1 MSSFKPYIGLF
12 FYFKIVDL
20 QYMKLLVTG
29 GAGFIGS
36 NFIHQYLKNHPNDS
50 IINLDLLTYAGNLEN
65 LADLANNTNYRFVQ
79 GDNCDADLVNE
90 LVKQVDVIV
99 HFAAESHVDR
109 SITDPSAFVRTNVLG
124 TYTLLEAAKNNGNKR
139 FHHVSTD
146 EVFGALKPDDPK
158 FQENT
163 LYDPRSPYS
172 ASKASSDHLVRAY
185 WHTYQLPVTIS
196 NCTNNYGPYQYPEKL
211 IPLFITNLMLNKKV
225 PVYGQGLNIRDWIY
239 VDDHNLGI
247 EAILQAGKLGETYCL
262 GGENELTNLDI
273 TKLILQALNKTES
286 EIEYV
291 ADRLGHDFRY
301 AMDISK
307 AKRELNWQPQVDFQT
322 GLQKTI
328 AWYQNNQ
335 AWWEK
340 LKK

>member
-1 MSSFKPYIGLF
+1 MS
-12 FYFKIVDL
+12 
-20 QYMKLLVTG
+20 KLLVTG

-36 NFIHQYLKNHPNDS
+36 NFIHQYLKNHPVDS

-65 LADLANNTNYRFVQ
+65 LVDLATNANYSFVQ
-79 GDNCDADLVNE
+79 GDICDAKLVDE
-90 LVKQVDVIV
+90 LVKQVDIIV
-99 HFAAESHVDR
+99 HFAAETHVDR
-109 SITDPSAFVRTNVLG
+109 SITGPAAFVNTNVLG

-139 FHHVSTD
+139 FHHISTD
-146 EVFGALKPDDPK
+146 EVFGALKPNDPK
-158 FQENT
+158 FNEST
-163 LYDPRSPYS
+163 THDPRSPYS
-172 ASKASSDHLVRAY
+172 ASKAGAEHLVRAY
-185 WHTYQLPVTIS
+185 WHTYQLPITIS

-239 VDDHNLGI
+239 VDDHNLGV
-247 EAILQAGKLGETYCL
+247 EAILAKGKLGETYCL

-307 AKRELNWQPQVDFQT
+307 ARKELNWQPQVDFQT

-328 AWYQNNQ
+328 TWYQNNQ
-335 AWWEK
+335 AWWGK
-340 LKK
+340 LIK

>member
-1 MSSFKPYIGLF
+1 
-12 FYFKIVDL
+12 
-20 QYMKLLVTG
+20 MKLLVTG

-36 NFIHQYLKNHPNDS
+36 NFIHQYLKNHPDDS

-65 LADLANNTNYRFVQ
+65 LADLATNSKYSFVQ
-79 GDNCDADLVNE
+79 GDICDSELVDE
-90 LVKQVDVIV
+90 LVKQVDIIV
-99 HFAAESHVDR
+99 HFAAETHVDR
-109 SITDPSAFVRTNVLG
+109 SITGPGAFVRTNVLG
-124 TYTLLEAAKNNGNKR
+124 TYTLLEAARKNGNKR

-146 EVFGALKPDDPK
+146 EVFGALKPNDPK
-158 FQENT
+158 FNENT

-185 WHTYQLPVTIS
+185 WHTYHLPITIS
-196 NCTNNYGPYQYPEKL
+196 NCTNNYGSYQYPEKL
-211 IPLFITNLMLNKKV
+211 IPLFITNLLQNKKV

-247 EAILQAGKLGETYCL
+247 EAILQSGKLGETYCL
-262 GGENELTNLDI
+262 GGENELTNLEI
-273 TKLILQALNKTES
+273 TKLILQAFNKTET

-301 AMDISK
+301 AMDITK
-307 AKRELNWQPQVDFQT
+307 AKLELGWQPQADFKT

-328 AWYQNNQ
+328 DWYKNNQ
-335 AWWEK
+335 AWWQK

>member
-1 MSSFKPYIGLF
+1 M
-12 FYFKIVDL
+12 
-20 QYMKLLVTG
+20 QLLVTG

-65 LADLANNTNYRFVQ
+65 LADLAANANYQFVQ
-79 GDNCDADLVNE
+79 GDICDAKLVDE
-90 LVKQVDVIV
+90 LVKQVDLIV

-109 SITDPSAFVRTNVLG
+109 SITGPAAFVNTNVLG
-124 TYTLLEAAKNNGNKR
+124 TYTLLEAARNNGKKR

-146 EVFGALKPDDPK
+146 EVFGALKPNDPK
-158 FQENT
+158 FTENT

-172 ASKASSDHLVRAY
+172 ASKASSDHLARAY
-185 WHTYQLPVTIS
+185 WHTYQLPITIS

-211 IPLFITNLMLNKKV
+211 IPLFITNLLQNKKV

-247 EAILQAGKLGETYCL
+247 EAILQFGKLGETYCL
-262 GGENELTNLDI
+262 GGENELSNLEI

-301 AMDISK
+301 AMDITK
-307 AKRELNWQPQVDFQT
+307 AKTELNWQPQVNFQT

-328 AWYQNNQ
+328 LWYQNNQ

>member
-1 MSSFKPYIGLF
+1 MS
-12 FYFKIVDL
+12 
-20 QYMKLLVTG
+20 KLLVTG

-65 LADLANNTNYRFVQ
+65 LADLATYPNYQFVQ
-79 GDNCDADLVNE
+79 GDICDAKLVDE
-90 LVKQVDVIV
+90 LVKQVDIIV
-99 HFAAESHVDR
+99 HFAAETHVDR
-109 SITDPSAFVRTNVLG
+109 SITGPAAFVNTNVLG
-124 TYTLLEAAKNNGNKR
+124 TYTLLEAARKNGNKR
-139 FHHVSTD
+139 FHHISTD
-146 EVFGALKPDDPK
+146 EVFGALKPSDPK
-158 FQENT
+158 FNETT

-185 WHTYQLPVTIS
+185 WHTYQLPITIS

-211 IPLFITNLMLNKKV
+211 IPLFITNLLQNKKV

-239 VDDHNLGI
+239 VDDHNLGV
-247 EAILQAGKLGETYCL
+247 EAILQAGKIGETYCL
-262 GGENELTNLDI
+262 GGENELTNLEI
-273 TKLILQALNKTES
+273 TKLILQAFNKTES

-291 ADRLGHDFRY
+291 TDRLGHDFRY
-301 AMDISK
+301 AMDITK
-307 AKRELNWQPQVDFQT
+307 AKQELNWQPQVNFQT

-340 LKK
+340 LIK

>member
-1 MSSFKPYIGLF
+1 M
-12 FYFKIVDL
+12 
-20 QYMKLLVTG
+20 QLLVTG

-65 LADLANNTNYRFVQ
+65 LADLAANANYQFVQ
-79 GDNCDADLVNE
+79 GDICDAKVVDE
-90 LVKQVDVIV
+90 LVKQVDLIV

-109 SITDPSAFVRTNVLG
+109 SITGPAAFVNTNVLG
-124 TYTLLEAAKNNGNKR
+124 TYTLLEAARNNGKKR

-146 EVFGALKPDDPK
+146 EVFGALKPNDPK
-158 FQENT
+158 FNETT

-185 WHTYQLPVTIS
+185 WHTYQLPITIS

-211 IPLFITNLMLNKKV
+211 IPLFITNLMQNKKV

-247 EAILQAGKLGETYCL
+247 EAILQFGKLGETYCL
-262 GGENELTNLDI
+262 GGENELTNLEI

-291 ADRLGHDFRY
+291 TDRLGHDFRY
-301 AMDISK
+301 AMDITK
-307 AKRELNWQPQVDFQT
+307 ARKELNWQPQVDFQA
-322 GLQKTI
+322 GLRKTI
-328 AWYQNNQ
+328 LWYQNNQ